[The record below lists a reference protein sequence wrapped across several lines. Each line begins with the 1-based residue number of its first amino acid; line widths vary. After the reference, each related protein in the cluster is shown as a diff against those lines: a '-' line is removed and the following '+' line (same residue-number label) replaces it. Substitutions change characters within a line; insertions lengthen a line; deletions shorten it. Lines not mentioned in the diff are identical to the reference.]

1 MPVMIR
7 FPVAVGKF
15 MWGCLEMEYST
26 ESLQKSVLDGLVDT
40 RMARMNGQGA
50 FTFSDGATYVGEVC
64 PGGTFHGQ
72 GFYTFADGS
81 KYVGAYKD
89 DDPNGQGTLNLADRR
104 KFTGEFR
111 DFIEGNE
118 NDE

>member
-1 MPVMIR
+1 MS
-7 FPVAVGKF
+7 AQTTG
-15 MWGCLEMEYST
+15 
-26 ESLQKSVLDGLVDT
+26 
-40 RMARMNGQGA
+40 
-50 FTFSDGATYVGEVC
+50 
-64 PGGTFHGQ
+64 FH
-72 GFYTFADGS
+72 TLADGS

-89 DDPNGQGTLNLADRR
+89 GDPNGQGTLSLADRR